1 METFTLGSLLNILA
15 IVAPLA
21 GLLFWFD
28 RKQSARIDRL
38 EDRLDKKIDDQG
50 AELGQRIDNQGTEL
64 RQDMRELSQRID
76 AQGAE
81 LGQRIDNQGA
91 ELRQGMRSL
100 SQRIDNQAVELQ
112 VIRSKVDRMQGTL
125 DLLVYGREVPPPVAR
140 SRAEDEERLEA
151 PTGD

>member
-1 METFTLGSLLNILA
+1 MIEQNIVVIFLGLGGMVLA

-21 GLLFWFD
+21 GLMLWLD
-28 RKQSARIDRL
+28 RKQGARIDRL

-50 AELGQRIDNQGTEL
+50 AEL
-64 RQDMRELSQRID
+64 RQEMRELSQRID

-81 LGQRIDNQGA
+81 L
-91 ELRQGMRSL
+91 RQDMRSL
-100 SQRIDNQAVELQ
+100 SQRMDSQTAELQ
-112 VIRSKVDRMQGTL
+112 VIRSRVDRMQGTL
-125 DLLVYGREVPPPVAR
+125 DLLVYGRDVPPPVAR